1 MTEGLLHTYMND
13 HLAAATAGAQLFHRA
28 ANSQSSRHYG
38 PELHALAAAI
48 TEDRARLRTLMTRLD
63 VSENKPKQLL
73 ARAAEY
79 AGRFKPNRFVLR
91 RSPLSD
97 LLEIEAM
104 RTGVT
109 AKQAGWR
116 ALLTSEAADD
126 PLVKDELTDL
136 QHRAEEQAQ
145 QLDRLH
151 EHVAHRVLGGGAA
164 HE

>member
-13 HLAAATAGAQLFHRA
+13 HLAAATAGEQLFHRA
-28 ANSQSSRHYG
+28 ANNQSSRHYG
-38 PELHALAAAI
+38 PELHALAASI
-48 TEDRARLRTLMTRLD
+48 TEDRARLRTLMTRLA

-79 AGRFKPNRFVLR
+79 AGRVKPNRFVLR

-116 ALLTSEAADD
+116 ALLASEAADD

-151 EHVAHRVLGGGAA
+151 EHVANRVLGGGGA